1 MNHARFRRG
10 IPKTSSVKI
19 SSTQPNQA
27 LLASGNRPLNFKRR
41 RSGRPGDRRLAGLL
55 PPHDSSYNSARRV
68 EKLESPVLNL
78 TIVYRPTNSIK
89 PEPRN
94 ARTHSKKQ
102 IAEIAASIRQ
112 FG

>member
-1 MNHARFRRG
+1 VDKLIGA
-10 IPKTSSVKI
+10 V
-19 SSTQPNQA
+19 PN
-27 LLASGNRPLNFKRR
+27 
-41 RSGRPGDRRLAGLL
+41 DLAGLL
-55 PPHDSSYNSARRV
+55 PLRDSSYNSAMRV

-102 IAEIAASIRQ
+102 VPEIAASIRQ
-112 FG
+112 FGFANPHGWLAQTATG